1 MDELTSQKGELTR
14 LVDELTRLFDELT
27 RHFDQF
33 TSPLR
38 RPLPGPAGCPHAA
51 RCRFEDQREG
61 GEAGGGGTHRR
72 SAGGRRRA
80 ACGGG
85 VHQRAGRGRQQHT
98 STRRQRSCSACTCNV
113 GAPCTTGWG
122 SASEAEP
129 TRAQCEA
136 GRQASW
142 QAGRRAGRQ
151 AGTQHHCTARGG
163 AAGKSQ
169 CDRTS
174 MRISVTTCK
183 SQRLL
188 LLHGARVV
196 LGRQDAAAVLAKEA
210 GHALKTTGWRPSAP
224 AVEER

>member
-38 RPLPGPAGCPHAA
+38 RPLPGPAGCLHAA

-142 QAGRRAGRQ
+142 QAGRRAGMHAGGHAASLYNTWWRGGEESVWRHQ
-151 AGTQHHCTARGG
+151 ACASASQPANRSVSCSCTAPVLYLGG
-163 AAGKSQ
+163 
-169 CDRTS
+169 R
-174 MRISVTTCK
+174 MRPRFSPK
-183 SQRLL
+183 RL
-188 LLHGARVV
+188 A
-196 LGRQDAAAVLAKEA
+196 
-210 GHALKTTGWRPSAP
+210 TP
-224 AVEER
+224 